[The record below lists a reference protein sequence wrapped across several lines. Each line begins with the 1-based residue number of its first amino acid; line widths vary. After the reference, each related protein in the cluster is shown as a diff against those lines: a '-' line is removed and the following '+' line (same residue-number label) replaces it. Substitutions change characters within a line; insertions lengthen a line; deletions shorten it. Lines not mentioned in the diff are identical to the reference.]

1 MHGAPELLNINSL
14 EPNIQ
19 FLRKKNPNGRARIH
33 SDSKRSREFGN
44 IGSTE
49 PSNKEV
55 RHEHDKTDQQGVGW
69 LAIVLGMALILTAWL
84 PTDLSAGSK
93 GHAFG
98 KSADTGNS
106 GISQIPGEPVKVR
119 NTPTDPSASGGN
131 DRGIIIVSGKG
142 GKDASTTLDA
152 KKIQQGI
159 KINPGG
165 PVELNPQ
172 PLPPKAFQR
181 SIKINPGDAVGLNP
195 QPLPPR

>member
-1 MHGAPELLNINSL
+1 MSL
-14 EPNIQ
+14 
-19 FLRKKNPNGRARIH
+19 
-33 SDSKRSREFGN
+33 KREMMDEIRDVQKLWSSF
-44 IGSTE
+44 
-49 PSNKEV
+49 
-55 RHEHDKTDQQGVGW
+55 
-69 LAIVLGMALILTAWL
+69 AIVLGIALILTAWL

-93 GHAFG
+93 GPVFG
-98 KSADTGNS
+98 KAGATENS
-106 GISQIPGEPVKVR
+106 GINKSPQESIKVRSIPTDPYKVRSIPSDPHKVVIPSQPVKVR

-172 PLPPKAFQR
+172 PLPPKAFRR
-181 SIKINPGDAVGLNP
+181 SIKIKPGDAVGLNP
-195 QPLPPR
+195 QPLPPK

>member
-1 MHGAPELLNINSL
+1 MALKQEMMDEIRDVQELW
-14 EPNIQ
+14 
-19 FLRKKNPNGRARIH
+19 
-33 SDSKRSREFGN
+33 SRF
-44 IGSTE
+44 
-49 PSNKEV
+49 
-55 RHEHDKTDQQGVGW
+55 
-69 LAIVLGMALILTAWL
+69 AIVLGIAIILTAWL

-93 GHAFG
+93 GPSFG
-98 KSADTGNS
+98 KSDATG
-106 GISQIPGEPVKVR
+106 IPGINKSAQEPIKVR
-119 NTPTDPSASGGN
+119 NYPTGSSASGGK

-142 GKDASTTLDA
+142 GKDASNRLDA

-159 KINPGG
+159 KINPGE